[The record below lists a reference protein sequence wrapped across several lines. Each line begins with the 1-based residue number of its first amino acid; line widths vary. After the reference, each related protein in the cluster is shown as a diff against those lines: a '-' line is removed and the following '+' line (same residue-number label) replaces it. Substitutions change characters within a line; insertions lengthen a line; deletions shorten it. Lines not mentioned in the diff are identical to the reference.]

1 MVDFGALPEWSHPSD
16 FAAQTHAQQKPF
28 VRYVQTH
35 DLRELAKLL
44 TQCFHPAEGLFACF
58 HPLLAMGVY
67 EDLRI
72 RQHLPAS
79 QYRCLIASYFS
90 PLNSKNEI
98 IGTIEIGLRPI
109 FWGGSPRP
117 YISNLAVKPSFRR
130 QGIARQ
136 LLIKCEQVVWEWG
149 TGELTL
155 HVMEDNLAA
164 KQLYLSSGYQIKK
177 SENSVQSIL
186 FQQPRR
192 LFLQKSLS

>member
-1 MVDFGALPEWSHPSD
+1 MVDFGTLPEWFHSPD
-16 FAAQTHAQQKPF
+16 ALAQAQTLQKTV
-28 VRYVQTH
+28 VRYVQIH

-72 RQHLPAS
+72 RQRLPAA
-79 QYRCLIASYFS
+79 QYRCLIASHCS
-90 PLNSKNEI
+90 AINSKDEI
-98 IGTIEIGLRPI
+98 IGTVEIGLRPI
-109 FWGGSPRP
+109 YWGGSPRP
-117 YISNLAVKPSFRR
+117 YISNLAVKPSFRGH
-130 QGIARQ
+130 GIARQ

-149 TGELTL
+149 ANELIL

-177 SENSVQSIL
+177 NETSFQSFL

-192 LFLQKSLS
+192 LFLQKSV